1 MKKIMFND
9 KYGLTQAVLKGRKTM
24 TRRIID
30 VRVRMINTV
39 TGETLEGEVDF
50 ENDRRL
56 ILECSKYKVGEEIAI
71 AQSYRDIFKEADK
84 ASYRDPR
91 FKKFWDQDSLTTSPG
106 WNNKMFVRADIV
118 PYRIRITNIEV
129 EHLQDISDEDIKKE
143 GVNVMD
149 FGYVPSTMFSNRNP
163 RWLTPIEAFSTL
175 IDKISGRGTWARNP
189 LVYAY
194 EFELI
199 K

>member
-9 KYGLTQAVLKGRKTM
+9 KYGLTQAVLEGRKTM

-39 TGETLEGEVDF
+39 TGETLEGEVDL

-84 ASYRDPR
+84 APYRDPR

-143 GVNVMD
+143 GVNVRD